1 MTPPETTRP
10 DIAVVLDG
18 IAARMSAESD
28 RGEPAGQSVLR
39 SIRFGHS
46 PCTPRQRLPLQ
57 TRSGCRVNSNE
68 RNTL

>member
-28 RGEPAGQSVLR
+28 RGEPAGQSVVR
-39 SIRFGHS
+39 SIRF
-46 PCTPRQRLPLQ
+46 
-57 TRSGCRVNSNE
+57 
-68 RNTL
+68 